1 MEKNNNN
8 NVLLLDI
15 RRSLENIKN
24 ELGSHVIFIRS
35 LFLPR
40 RGNQYLMYIYSVM
53 PCMYYFALCSSI
65 WQQWRSTLGHWSIF
79 FFFFFALSMH
89 NNTKENHS
97 HPYWFACSSH
107 LRHERLSPRLECEKC
122 FLLSRKGKK
131 VCWSSR
137 ASCCGFRSIWKES
150 ADGTIRTRCFDLQL

>member
-1 MEKNNNN
+1 MCCYW
-8 NVLLLDI
+8 I
-15 RRSLENIKN
+15 LEDPWKTLRMNW
-24 ELGSHVIFIRS
+24 SHVIFICP
-35 LFLPR
+35 LFLPW

-65 WQQWRSTLGHWSIF
+65 WQQWRSTLGHWSMF
-79 FFFFFALSMH
+79 FFFLPCRCTITQKRITVIHIDLHVPHTSAMRGWARGLNVKNVFCLA
-89 NNTKENHS
+89 
-97 HPYWFACSSH
+97 
-107 LRHERLSPRLECEKC
+107 EK
-122 FLLSRKGKK
+122 KKK

>member
-65 WQQWRSTLGHWSIF
+65 WQQWRPTLGHWSMF
-79 FFFFFALSMH
+79 FFFFLPCRCTITQKRITVIHIDLHVPHTSAMRGWARGLNVKNVFCLAE
-89 NNTKENHS
+89 KE
-97 HPYWFACSSH
+97 
-107 LRHERLSPRLECEKC
+107 RKC
-122 FLLSRKGKK
+122 VGAVEHHAVDSDPSGKR
-131 VCWSSR
+131 V
-137 ASCCGFRSIWKES
+137 
-150 ADGTIRTRCFDLQL
+150 RTVP